1 MGSAHYVPY
10 LGDEPLSIRELLD
23 DSPDSPLPAWVTHLV
38 VRGTYLPGTVRC
50 TSGDLFRP
58 PSYLQDEFGDPMGK
72 RSIKCYIDMRANS
85 YVLGSGPSTFTVL
98 MLRWIYWDHEYS
110 PYVEEGQTEEDLIEE
125 SRQSFETVVRDYFP
139 GREHIVFL
147 GPPVDL
153 SSEAWRFLGEWDVQ
167 RREDGTIIA
176 VHPDNGLWA
185 IIRPDDYQT
194 HISKLEM
201 ELPAFTQAVTAAH
214 EARVTEYGGRIGADT
229 SLPMLVSNANQL
241 RQYYTEVG
249 AYAPGAPTPAQP
261 PAVYAPAPA
270 TLAATASGE
279 DSVDLSWGS
288 VTGAMAYRVQHRE
301 SGEESWDTLVDSGT
315 GTTHA
320 ASRLWCGRTH
330 EFRVGAYGD
339 GTTYNARVGFWS
351 STATATT
358 DTCTPQP
365 PRFDADSY
373 AFEVS
378 AAATAGD
385 SVGTVSAVD
394 VNGDTV
400 AYSISA
406 GNEAARFAIASGTGE
421 ITVAAR
427 LGSAI
432 GTTYT
437 LTVGASDSVS
447 GTNSV
452 TVTITVAAVD
462 CSGGTAVLDADDEP
476 ALVGDCEALLAL
488 KDALAGTATL
498 DWSLDTPI
506 ASWDG
511 VTVGGTPHRVTE
523 LDLESRNLTGV
534 VPAGLGDLTGLERL
548 ALTHNLLTG
557 PIPARLAEL
566 VELNRLDLSYNLL
579 SGPIPPEIGRLSNL
593 RFLWILGNG
602 SLTGP
607 IPPELGSLTRL
618 QGLDLRNNAL
628 TGHIPWELGELS
640 RLSFLTLSGNSLEG
654 CIRPSLRRVRDNDL
668 ARLGLAYCT
677 QDGRVPSPGGLNATL
692 SDGTFTITWG
702 AVTGAAKYEV
712 QHTTDGADAEPVTW
726 TTLPETTTVAA
737 AYTPPAGVTCGTT
750 HRVTVRSYGD
760 AVTYA
765 AGWGPEST
773 AVSVETDSCNAAPE
787 FGQATYE
794 FEVAEDA
801 AVGDAVGTVTA
812 TDPDEGDELAY
823 SIAAGNEDGKFA
835 IDGGTGAITVAG
847 DLDYETTASYT
858 LTVEVDDG
866 NGAIP
871 TTAVTISVTDVP
883 EDPPPAP
890 TGLGATLADG
900 TFTITWDAVD
910 GAARYEAQYTTDDA
924 EAEVVT
930 WTALAEVT
938 ALTATYAPAGGPEC
952 STEYRFRVRA
962 YGNGERYTAMWGAD
976 SEVDTVTTPTCPP
989 EFGHAT
995 YEFEVAEDAS
1005 VGDAVGTVTATDSD
1019 EGDTVTYSIT
1029 AGNEAG
1035 KFDIVDSTGAITVAG
1050 DLDYETTASYTLTVE
1065 AGDGNAITVAGDLD
1079 YETTASYT
1087 LTVEAGD
1094 GNGGTA
1100 TTAVTISVTDVP
1112 ENPPPAPTGLGA
1124 TLADGT
1130 FTITWDAVDG
1140 AARYEAQH
1148 RTDAEGSQWTALPET
1163 ADVTAAYAPE
1173 DGPECSTEYRF
1184 RVRAY
1189 GDGDTYTQ
1197 MWGVESAVE
1206 AVETATCDPE
1216 FGQASY
1222 TFFILDTAATDSA
1235 VGTVSATDPDT
1246 DDTVSYAITAGN
1258 DDSKFS
1264 LDGTTGQLTVAGAFD
1279 ISTTPFYRLTVEA
1292 SDGNGG
1298 NASVR
1303 VTVSLTIAEC
1313 HNGTAVPR
1321 PNEFTRLVRDCSVL
1335 LTAKDALRGTASL
1348 NWSPDTYIRE
1358 WQGIYTGWLN
1368 GRVSLDVSTIHV
1380 KDVIVARLGLNGTIP
1395 PVLAGLVDLRRLDL
1409 DDNALTGEIPAA
1421 LGQLESLELLHLFGN
1436 RLTGS
1441 IPAKLGNLAKLQ
1453 ILSLYANDLTGSIPP
1468 ELGKLGKLEQLLLDD
1483 NDFTGQLP
1491 SELGNLAGLERLNVR
1506 ESRLTGEIPAWLA
1519 TLEDLEHLFLE
1530 GNNFTGC
1537 IPSGL
1542 RDVDYNDLDQLGL
1555 AYCSPAQ

>member
-1 MGSAHYVPY
+1 MPTRMF
-10 LGDEPLSIRELLD
+10 IMLLAYALLACSLTT
-23 DSPDSPLPAWVTHLV
+23 SPDKPDEA
-38 VRGTYLPGTVRC
+38 
-50 TSGDLFRP
+50 P
-58 PSYLQDEFGDPMGK
+58 PP
-72 RSIKCYIDMRANS
+72 RSIKEPTTSVSQLDEPTETPPAPSPSTASQPITVTSAVPYFGEESIEERISRRDTIVRARLARTESEIITTTAEGWSGKYYVALRFHLTVSEYLNGSGANS
-85 YVLGSGPSTFTVL
+85 ITALTVQGGTYDTRQEAMNAAPGIATGRVTTWDSQEAIFFLNGDDPYDTFSAAVQGANEYFLAVGDPSQDMYSLHNRHKKLWLPSAGTTATGDAREFLLAVPKPGVDTPTITLGELKRRITSVNADLSAGDGSDAYKDCIRNKYKGERMERVRLSWPNNAGPSFEPTWDGTFPSGRPAGTDVYDYDYGFVVTDDRSEKKSKFWIDGQDAALFTIKEGTHRPVKGPDRDGDGLPDTLENEKRFTYSVVLARPIPVGIYEFNHHYHYTRDGNLACGDPSTFTITARVL
-98 MLRWIYWDHEYS
+98 T
-110 PYVEEGQTEEDLIEE
+110 PEG
-125 SRQSFETVVRDYFP
+125 V
-139 GREHIVFL
+139 
-147 GPPVDL
+147 
-153 SSEAWRFLGEWDVQ
+153 
-167 RREDGTIIA
+167 
-176 VHPDNGLWA
+176 
-185 IIRPDDYQT
+185 
-194 HISKLEM
+194 M
-201 ELPAFTQAVTAAH
+201 H
-214 EARVTEYGGRIGADT
+214 EAFFDPVTVGTTVAADDTNGQLKPASFTGANG
-229 SLPMLVSNANQL
+229 SS
-241 RQYYTEVG
+241 
-249 AYAPGAPTPAQP
+249 
-261 PAVYAPAPA
+261 A
-270 TLAATASGE
+270 TLEAI
-279 DSVDLSWGS
+279 SWE
-288 VTGAMAYRVQHRE
+288 AE
-301 SGEESWDTLVDSGT
+301 
-315 GTTHA
+315 
-320 ASRLWCGRTH
+320 
-330 EFRVGAYGD
+330 
-339 GTTYNARVGFWS
+339 
-351 STATATT
+351 
-358 DTCTPQP
+358 
-365 PRFDADSY
+365 
-373 AFEVS
+373 
-378 AAATAGD
+378 AGD
-385 SVGTVSAVD
+385 SGAVQIEVDPDYALAGHILDFIELDGSVSLSLHAFDATV
-394 VNGDTV
+394 DTV
-400 AYSISA
+400 A
-406 GNEAARFAIASGTGE
+406 N
-421 ITVAAR
+421 
-427 LGSAI
+427 
-432 GTTYT
+432 T
-437 LTVGASDSVS
+437 LTWSVS
-447 GTNSV
+447 SQPWHDGDLLMVRIREAPPSCSNSSA
-452 TVTITVAAVD
+452 VA
-462 CSGGTAVLDADDEP
+462 TPYTEP

-488 KDALAGTATL
+488 KDDLAGAVTL
-498 DWSLDTPI
+498 NWGLGTPI
-506 ASWDG
+506 TSWDG
-511 VTVGGTPHRVTE
+511 VTVGGTPRRVTE

-566 VELNRLDLSYNLL
+566 VELNRLNLSYNLL

-618 QGLDLRNNAL
+618 QGLELRNNAL

-910 GAARYEAQYTTDDA
+910 GAARYEAQ
-924 EAEVVT
+924 
-930 WTALAEVT
+930 
-938 ALTATYAPAGGPEC
+938 
-952 STEYRFRVRA
+952 
-962 YGNGERYTAMWGAD
+962 
-976 SEVDTVTTPTCPP
+976 
-989 EFGHAT
+989 
-995 YEFEVAEDAS
+995 
-1005 VGDAVGTVTATDSD
+1005 
-1019 EGDTVTYSIT
+1019 
-1029 AGNEAG
+1029 
-1035 KFDIVDSTGAITVAG
+1035 
-1050 DLDYETTASYTLTVE
+1050 
-1065 AGDGNAITVAGDLD
+1065 
-1079 YETTASYT
+1079 
-1087 LTVEAGD
+1087 
-1094 GNGGTA
+1094 
-1100 TTAVTISVTDVP
+1100 
-1112 ENPPPAPTGLGA
+1112 
-1124 TLADGT
+1124 
-1130 FTITWDAVDG
+1130 
-1140 AARYEAQH
+1140 H

-1246 DDTVSYAITAGN
+1246 DDTVSYAITAAN

-1298 NASVR
+1298 NASIR

-1348 NWSPDTYIRE
+1348 NWSPGTYIRE

-1409 DDNALTGEIPAA
+1409 DDNALTGGIPAV
-1421 LGQLESLELLHLFGN
+1421 LGRMESLEMLILLGN
-1436 RLTGS
+1436 RLTGG
-1441 IPAKLGNLAKLQ
+1441 IPAELGNLADLR

-1468 ELGKLGKLEQLLLDD
+1468 ELGKLTKLEQLLLDD

-1491 SELGNLAGLERLNVR
+1491 SELGNLAGLERLYVR

>member
-1 MGSAHYVPY
+1 MPTRMF
-10 LGDEPLSIRELLD
+10 IMLLAYALLACSLTT
-23 DSPDSPLPAWVTHLV
+23 SPDKPDEA
-38 VRGTYLPGTVRC
+38 
-50 TSGDLFRP
+50 P
-58 PSYLQDEFGDPMGK
+58 PP
-72 RSIKCYIDMRANS
+72 RSIKEPTTSVSQLDEPTETPPAPSPSTASQPITVTSAVPYFGEESIEERISRRDTIVRARLARTESEIITTTAEGWSGKYYVALRFHLTVSEYLNGSGANS
-85 YVLGSGPSTFTVL
+85 ITALTVQGGTYDTRQEAMNAAPGIATGRVTTWDSQEAIFFLNGDDPYDTFSAAVQGANEYFLAVGDPSQDMYSLHNRHKKLWLPSAGTTATGDAREFLLAVPKPGVDTPTITLGELKRRITSVNADLSAGDGSDAYKDCIRNKYKGERMERVRLSWPNNAGPSFEPTWDGTFPSGRPAGTDVYDYDYGFVVTDDRSEKKSKFWIDGQDAALFTIKEGTHRPVKGPDRDGDGLPDTLENEKRFTYSVVLARPIPVGIYEFNHHYHYHYTRDGNLACGDPSTFTITARVLTPEGVMHEAFFDPVTVGTTVAADDTNGQLKPASFTGANGSSATLEAISWEAGAGDSGAVQIEVDPDYALAGHILDFIELDGTVSLSLDVFDATVDTVANTLTWSVSSQPWHDGDLL
-98 MLRWIYWDHEYS
+98 MLRI
-110 PYVEEGQTEEDLIEE
+110 
-125 SRQSFETVVRDYFP
+125 
-139 GREHIVFL
+139 REA
-147 GPPVDL
+147 PP
-153 SSEAWRFLGEWDVQ
+153 SC
-167 RREDGTIIA
+167 
-176 VHPDNGLWA
+176 
-185 IIRPDDYQT
+185 
-194 HISKLEM
+194 
-201 ELPAFTQAVTAAH
+201 
-214 EARVTEYGGRIGADT
+214 
-229 SLPMLVSNANQL
+229 SN
-241 RQYYTEVG
+241 
-249 AYAPGAPTPAQP
+249 
-261 PAVYAPAPA
+261 
-270 TLAATASGE
+270 
-279 DSVDLSWGS
+279 
-288 VTGAMAYRVQHRE
+288 
-301 SGEESWDTLVDSGT
+301 
-315 GTTHA
+315 
-320 ASRLWCGRTH
+320 
-330 EFRVGAYGD
+330 
-339 GTTYNARVGFWS
+339 
-351 STATATT
+351 
-358 DTCTPQP
+358 
-365 PRFDADSY
+365 
-373 AFEVS
+373 S
-378 AAATAGD
+378 AA
-385 SVGTVSAVD
+385 
-394 VNGDTV
+394 
-400 AYSISA
+400 I
-406 GNEAARFAIASGTGE
+406 
-421 ITVAAR
+421 
-427 LGSAI
+427 
-432 GTTYT
+432 
-437 LTVGASDSVS
+437 
-447 GTNSV
+447 V
-452 TVTITVAAVD
+452 TPHT
-462 CSGGTAVLDADDEP
+462 EP
-476 ALVGDCEALLAL
+476 ALVGDCKALLAL
-488 KDALAGTATL
+488 KDDLAGAVTL
-498 DWSLDTPI
+498 NWGLGTPI
-506 ASWDG
+506 TSWDG
-511 VTVGGTPHRVTE
+511 VTVGGTPRRVTE

-566 VELNRLDLSYNLL
+566 VELTRLELSHNRL
-579 SGPIPPEIGRLSNL
+579 SGPIPPELGRLSNL

-607 IPPELGSLTRL
+607 IPAELGSLTSL

-628 TGHIPWELGELS
+628 TGTIPWELGELS
-640 RLSFLTLSGNSLEG
+640 NLGFLTLSGNSLEG
-654 CIRPSLRRVRDNDL
+654 CIRPSLRRVRENDL
-668 ARLGLAYCT
+668 GRLGLAYCT

-702 AVTGAAKYEV
+702 AVTGASKYEV

-1005 VGDAVGTVTATDSD
+1005 VGDAVGTVTATDPD

-1029 AGNEAG
+1029 TGNEAG

-1065 AGDGNAITVAGDLD
+1065 AGDGN
-1079 YETTASYT
+1079 
-1087 LTVEAGD
+1087 
-1094 GNGGTA
+1094 GGSAEVT
-1100 TTAVTISVTDVP
+1100 VTISVTDVP

-1140 AARYEAQH
+1140 AARYEAQY
-1148 RTDAEGSQWTALPET
+1148 TTDDAEAEVVTWTALAE
-1163 ADVTAAYAPE
+1163 VTALTATYAPA

-1189 GDGDTYTQ
+1189 G
-1197 MWGVESAVE
+1197 
-1206 AVETATCDPE
+1206 
-1216 FGQASY
+1216 
-1222 TFFILDTAATDSA
+1222 
-1235 VGTVSATDPDT
+1235 
-1246 DDTVSYAITAGN
+1246 
-1258 DDSKFS
+1258 
-1264 LDGTTGQLTVAGAFD
+1264 
-1279 ISTTPFYRLTVEA
+1279 
-1292 SDGNGG
+1292 NGLG
-1298 NASVR
+1298 
-1303 VTVSLTIAEC
+1303 
-1313 HNGTAVPR
+1313 
-1321 PNEFTRLVRDCSVL
+1321 
-1335 LTAKDALRGTASL
+1335 ALRA
-1348 NWSPDTYIRE
+1348 
-1358 WQGIYTGWLN
+1358 
-1368 GRVSLDVSTIHV
+1368 
-1380 KDVIVARLGLNGTIP
+1380 
-1395 PVLAGLVDLRRLDL
+1395 
-1409 DDNALTGEIPAA
+1409 
-1421 LGQLESLELLHLFGN
+1421 
-1436 RLTGS
+1436 
-1441 IPAKLGNLAKLQ
+1441 
-1453 ILSLYANDLTGSIPP
+1453 
-1468 ELGKLGKLEQLLLDD
+1468 
-1483 NDFTGQLP
+1483 
-1491 SELGNLAGLERLNVR
+1491 
-1506 ESRLTGEIPAWLA
+1506 
-1519 TLEDLEHLFLE
+1519 
-1530 GNNFTGC
+1530 
-1537 IPSGL
+1537 
-1542 RDVDYNDLDQLGL
+1542 
-1555 AYCSPAQ
+1555 

>member
-1 MGSAHYVPY
+1 MEQVLFNDYGTKT
-10 LGDEPLSIRELLD
+10 L
-23 DSPDSPLPAWVTHLV
+23 VTHIVL
-38 VRGTYLPGTVRC
+38 RGTYISGTERC
-50 TSGDLFRP
+50 TSGHHRIAPAYLGRGVS
-58 PSYLQDEFGDPMGK
+58 SYGLLIYCFADV
-72 RSIKCYIDMRANS
+72 RVNAYL
-85 YVLGSGPSTFTVL
+85 LGTGPSILTV
-98 MLRWIYWDHEYS
+98 I
-110 PYVEEGQTEEDLIEE
+110 VESSLYQSIHAPGNSDEDYGLQQLE
-125 SRQSFETVVRDYFP
+125 SRRLAYEHALAKGGRFEYHRPLQGRLPPGGPVVTGPPGGIGGREVVLSIGPSDRLSVEAWMVFKTWDVERRDDGTVVVLHPHRQWFDFN
-139 GREHIVFL
+139 EHRSL
-147 GPPVDL
+147 
-153 SSEAWRFLGEWDVQ
+153 
-167 RREDGTIIA
+167 
-176 VHPDNGLWA
+176 
-185 IIRPDDYQT
+185 
-194 HISKLEM
+194 LERY
-201 ELPAFTQAVTAAH
+201 LPAFTQAVTAAH
-214 EARVTEYGGRIGADT
+214 QARIAANGGRIGAGA
-229 SLPMLVSNANQL
+229 SLPMLVTDANRL
-241 RQYYTEVG
+241 RQYFSDPKVG
-249 AYAPGAPTPAQP
+249 GYAPGAPAPAQP

-270 TLAATASGE
+270 SLTATVSGE
-279 DSVDLSWGS
+279 DAANLTWGS
-288 VTGAMAYRVQHRE
+288 VSGVSGYHVQHRE
-301 SGEESWDTLVDSGT
+301 SGEETWETVDESVT
-315 GTTHA
+315 GTTHT

-511 VTVGGTPHRVTE
+511 VTVGGTPRRVTE

-773 AVSVETDSCNAAPE
+773 AVSVETGSCNAAPE

-938 ALTATYAPAGGPEC
+938 ALTATYAPADGPEC

-962 YGNGERYTAMWGAD
+962 YGNGERYTERWGAD

-1035 KFDIVDSTGAITVAG
+1035 KFDIVDSTG
-1050 DLDYETTASYTLTVE
+1050 
-1065 AGDGNAITVAGDLD
+1065 AITVAGDLD

-1348 NWSPDTYIRE
+1348 NWSPDTYIRK

-1441 IPAKLGNLAKLQ
+1441 IPAELGNLAKLQ

-1491 SELGNLAGLERLNVR
+1491 SELGNLAGLERLYVR

>member
-1 MGSAHYVPY
+1 MTDVPE
-10 LGDEPLSIRELLD
+10 D
-23 DSPDSPLPAWVTHLV
+23 
-38 VRGTYLPGTVRC
+38 
-50 TSGDLFRP
+50 P
-58 PSYLQDEFGDPMGK
+58 P
-72 RSIKCYIDMRANS
+72 
-85 YVLGSGPSTFTVL
+85 
-98 MLRWIYWDHEYS
+98 
-110 PYVEEGQTEEDLIEE
+110 
-125 SRQSFETVVRDYFP
+125 
-139 GREHIVFL
+139 
-147 GPPVDL
+147 
-153 SSEAWRFLGEWDVQ
+153 
-167 RREDGTIIA
+167 
-176 VHPDNGLWA
+176 
-185 IIRPDDYQT
+185 
-194 HISKLEM
+194 
-201 ELPAFTQAVTAAH
+201 
-214 EARVTEYGGRIGADT
+214 
-229 SLPMLVSNANQL
+229 
-241 RQYYTEVG
+241 
-249 AYAPGAPTPAQP
+249 APTGLG
-261 PAVYAPAPA
+261 A
-270 TLAATASGE
+270 TLA
-279 DSVDLSWGS
+279 
-288 VTGAMAYRVQHRE
+288 
-301 SGEESWDTLVDSGT
+301 
-315 GTTHA
+315 
-320 ASRLWCGRTH
+320 
-330 EFRVGAYGD
+330 
-339 GTTYNARVGFWS
+339 
-351 STATATT
+351 
-358 DTCTPQP
+358 
-365 PRFDADSY
+365 
-373 AFEVS
+373 
-378 AAATAGD
+378 
-385 SVGTVSAVD
+385 
-394 VNGDTV
+394 
-400 AYSISA
+400 
-406 GNEAARFAIASGTGE
+406 
-421 ITVAAR
+421 
-427 LGSAI
+427 
-432 GTTYT
+432 
-437 LTVGASDSVS
+437 
-447 GTNSV
+447 
-452 TVTITVAAVD
+452 
-462 CSGGTAVLDADDEP
+462 
-476 ALVGDCEALLAL
+476 
-488 KDALAGTATL
+488 
-498 DWSLDTPI
+498 
-506 ASWDG
+506 
-511 VTVGGTPHRVTE
+511 
-523 LDLESRNLTGV
+523 
-534 VPAGLGDLTGLERL
+534 
-548 ALTHNLLTG
+548 
-557 PIPARLAEL
+557 
-566 VELNRLDLSYNLL
+566 
-579 SGPIPPEIGRLSNL
+579 
-593 RFLWILGNG
+593 
-602 SLTGP
+602 
-607 IPPELGSLTRL
+607 
-618 QGLDLRNNAL
+618 
-628 TGHIPWELGELS
+628 
-640 RLSFLTLSGNSLEG
+640 
-654 CIRPSLRRVRDNDL
+654 
-668 ARLGLAYCT
+668 
-677 QDGRVPSPGGLNATL
+677 
-692 SDGTFTITWG
+692 DGTFTITWD
-702 AVTGAAKYEV
+702 AVDGAARYEA
-712 QHTTDGADAEPVTW
+712 QYTTDDAEAEVVTW
-726 TTLPETTTVAA
+726 TALAE
-737 AYTPPAGVTCGTT
+737 VTALT
-750 HRVTVRSYGD
+750 
-760 AVTYA
+760 ATYA
-765 AGWGPEST
+765 PADGPECST
-773 AVSVETDSCNAAPE
+773 EYRFRVRAYGNGERYTARWGADSEVDTVTTPTCPPE
-787 FGQATYE
+787 FGHATYE

-801 AVGDAVGTVTA
+801 SVGDAVGTVTA
-812 TDPDEGDELAY
+812 TDSDEGDTVTY
-823 SIAAGNEDGKFA
+823 SITAGNEAGKFD
-835 IDGGTGAITVAG
+835 IVDSTGAITVAG

-858 LTVEVDDG
+858 LTVEAGDG
-866 NGAIP
+866 NGATA

-1005 VGDAVGTVTATDSD
+1005 VGDAVGTVTATDPD

-1029 AGNEAG
+1029 TGNEAG

-1065 AGDGNAITVAGDLD
+1065 AGDGN
-1079 YETTASYT
+1079 
-1087 LTVEAGD
+1087 
-1094 GNGGTA
+1094 GGSAEVT
-1100 TTAVTISVTDVP
+1100 VTISVTDVP
-1112 ENPPPAPTGLGA
+1112 EDPPPAPTGLGA

-1468 ELGKLGKLEQLLLDD
+1468 ELGKLRKLEQLLLDD

-1491 SELGNLAGLERLNVR
+1491 SELGNLAGLERLYVR

>member
-1 MGSAHYVPY
+1 MEQVLFNDYGTKT
-10 LGDEPLSIRELLD
+10 L
-23 DSPDSPLPAWVTHLV
+23 VTHIVL
-38 VRGTYLPGTVRC
+38 RGTYISGTERC
-50 TSGDLFRP
+50 TSGHHRIAPAYLGRGVS
-58 PSYLQDEFGDPMGK
+58 SYGLLIYCFADV
-72 RSIKCYIDMRANS
+72 RVNAYL
-85 YVLGSGPSTFTVL
+85 LGTGPSILTV
-98 MLRWIYWDHEYS
+98 I
-110 PYVEEGQTEEDLIEE
+110 VESSLYQSIHAPGNSDEDYGLQQLE
-125 SRQSFETVVRDYFP
+125 SRRLAYEHALAKGGRFEYHRPLQGRLPPGGPVVTGPPGGIGGREVVLSIGPSDRLSVEAWMVFKTWDVERRDDGTVVVLHPHRQWFDFN
-139 GREHIVFL
+139 EHRSL
-147 GPPVDL
+147 
-153 SSEAWRFLGEWDVQ
+153 
-167 RREDGTIIA
+167 
-176 VHPDNGLWA
+176 
-185 IIRPDDYQT
+185 
-194 HISKLEM
+194 LERY
-201 ELPAFTQAVTAAH
+201 LPAFTQAVTAAH
-214 EARVTEYGGRIGADT
+214 QARIAANGGRIGAGA
-229 SLPMLVSNANQL
+229 SLPMLVTDANRL
-241 RQYYTEVG
+241 RQYFSDPKVG
-249 AYAPGAPTPAQP
+249 GYAPGAPAPAQP

-270 TLAATASGE
+270 SLTATVSGE
-279 DSVDLSWGS
+279 DAANLTWGS
-288 VTGAMAYRVQHRE
+288 VSGVSGYHVQHRE
-301 SGEESWDTLVDSGT
+301 SGEETWETVDESVT
-315 GTTHA
+315 GTTHT

-511 VTVGGTPHRVTE
+511 VTVGGTPRRVTE

-579 SGPIPPEIGRLSNL
+579 SGQIPPEIGRLSNL

-750 HRVTVRSYGD
+750 HRFTVRSYGD

-812 TDPDEGDELAY
+812 TDKFADEGDGRPGLLHVTVE
-823 SIAAGNEDGKFA
+823 AGDGNGA
-835 IDGGTGAITVAG
+835 IDRG
-847 DLDYETTASYT
+847 DHQVNETRHRPKFVHHRRRRRRNGYTRSRRWLRETWTTRRRRARVRAST

-938 ALTATYAPAGGPEC
+938 ALTATYAPADGPEC

-962 YGNGERYTAMWGAD
+962 YGNGERYTERWGAD

-1005 VGDAVGTVTATDSD
+1005 VGDAVGTVTATDPD
-1019 EGDTVTYSIT
+1019 EGNTVTYSIT
-1029 AGNEAG
+1029 TGNEAG

-1065 AGDGNAITVAGDLD
+1065 AGDGN
-1079 YETTASYT
+1079 
-1087 LTVEAGD
+1087 
-1094 GNGGTA
+1094 GGSAEVT
-1100 TTAVTISVTDVP
+1100 VTISVTDVARG
-1112 ENPPPAPTGLGA
+1112 PATG
-1124 TLADGT
+1124 ADGP
-1130 FTITWDAVDG
+1130 WCDACGRDVHDHVGRRRRSGQVRGSAQDRRRGLPVDG
-1140 AARYEAQH
+1140 SAGNRGRNRRLCPGGRPGVQH
-1148 RTDAEGSQWTALPET
+1148 RVPVPGEGLRGWRYLH
-1163 ADVTAAYAPE
+1163 ADVGCGVGRGGGGNRHLRP
-1173 DGPECSTEYRF
+1173 
-1184 RVRAY
+1184 RVR
-1189 GDGDTYTQ
+1189 
-1197 MWGVESAVE
+1197 
-1206 AVETATCDPE
+1206 P
-1216 FGQASY
+1216 
-1222 TFFILDTAATDSA
+1222 
-1235 VGTVSATDPDT
+1235 
-1246 DDTVSYAITAGN
+1246 
-1258 DDSKFS
+1258 S
-1264 LDGTTGQLTVAGAFD
+1264 L
-1279 ISTTPFYRLTVEA
+1279 
-1292 SDGNGG
+1292 
-1298 NASVR
+1298 
-1303 VTVSLTIAEC
+1303 
-1313 HNGTAVPR
+1313 
-1321 PNEFTRLVRDCSVL
+1321 
-1335 LTAKDALRGTASL
+1335 
-1348 NWSPDTYIRE
+1348 
-1358 WQGIYTGWLN
+1358 
-1368 GRVSLDVSTIHV
+1368 IH
-1380 KDVIVARLGLNGTIP
+1380 
-1395 PVLAGLVDLRRLDL
+1395 
-1409 DDNALTGEIPAA
+1409 
-1421 LGQLESLELLHLFGN
+1421 LLHPRHG
-1436 RLTGS
+1436 G
-1441 IPAKLGNLAKLQ
+1441 
-1453 ILSLYANDLTGSIPP
+1453 Y
-1468 ELGKLGKLEQLLLDD
+1468 
-1483 NDFTGQLP
+1483 
-1491 SELGNLAGLERLNVR
+1491 
-1506 ESRLTGEIPAWLA
+1506 
-1519 TLEDLEHLFLE
+1519 
-1530 GNNFTGC
+1530 
-1537 IPSGL
+1537 
-1542 RDVDYNDLDQLGL
+1542 
-1555 AYCSPAQ
+1555 